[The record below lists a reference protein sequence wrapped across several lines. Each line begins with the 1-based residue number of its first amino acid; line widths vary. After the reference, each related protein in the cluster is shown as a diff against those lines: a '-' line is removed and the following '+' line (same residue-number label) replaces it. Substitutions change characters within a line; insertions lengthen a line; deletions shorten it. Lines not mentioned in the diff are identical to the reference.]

1 MACPTCDAYL
11 DPRLKFVIPISEKK
25 YLRLS
30 ICKDMKKMLNGQR
43 KFAINISIYIRSSHF
58 ALFRGVC
65 RLFYVVNLYMN
76 IRLILYCFAPL
87 CLFL

>member
-25 YLRLS
+25 IPSLINMQRY
-30 ICKDMKKMLNGQR
+30 KKMLNGQR
-43 KFAINISIYIRSSHF
+43 KFALNISIYILSSHF

-65 RLFYVVNLYMN
+65 GLFYVANLYMN
-76 IRLILYCFAPL
+76 IRLILYCFVY
-87 CLFL
+87 